1 VTAILLAAIIGGFA
15 ATYLYDSRAPLLT
28 RWAAGTATGLATLSL
43 TGFLAASILGV
54 GWPAVLVAASLTF
67 SPAATFV
74 VKAHREQLRA
84 DFSRG
89 IATIRARVRRPGAVA
104 CAVVGTSALAV
115 LWSIMDRAM
124 IVRPNGIWTGVLH
137 NFGDLPF
144 HLAVVSRFAANNN
157 LPPEHPSFAGVPF
170 TYPFLTDFLSALFV
184 TAGADL
190 RTAIVLPA
198 ILGAGALVLLLHRWT
213 LDLTNDALAA
223 AVAPILMLVG
233 GGLGWW
239 VFLQEAWQ
247 APGNVGP
254 LLTRLPH
261 DYTIRESGLRFG
273 NVITTLL
280 ITQRGINL
288 ALPLAVVVFRQWWL
302 AAHDAAGR
310 PNESVRRMLAAG
322 VVAGLLPLIHGHTYM
337 VVVGMAGC
345 LALLLRMW
353 SAWIAFVV
361 VAAGLGLPQLLWL
374 AKGSAVDSASFVGW
388 QFGWDRGETGA
399 VVFWLMNTGA
409 LIPIIV
415 WALLARGE
423 SSGVPARLR
432 RFYLPFL
439 LCFVVPNVVRLAPW
453 IWDNIKVL
461 VYWFLASIPLVSL
474 VLARW
479 YRSGNWRR
487 GLAIALFISLTAAGT
502 LDLWRL
508 LSRAAELRV
517 LSQPA
522 IDFARLIAST
532 TETNA
537 TVLHAPI
544 HNHSVALSG
553 RRSLMGF
560 PGHVWS
566 QGVDPGAR
574 EREIKVIYEGGQ
586 DATNLLA
593 RYRVDYVVIGPE
605 ERRFSKVDDMF
616 FTRYPVVAILG
627 AYRLHRVP
635 PTE

>member
-1 VTAILLAAIIGGFA
+1 
-15 ATYLYDSRAPLLT
+15 
-28 RWAAGTATGLATLSL
+28 
-43 TGFLAASILGV
+43 
-54 GWPAVLVAASLTF
+54 
-67 SPAATFV
+67 
-74 VKAHREQLRA
+74 
-84 DFSRG
+84 
-89 IATIRARVRRPGAVA
+89 
-104 CAVVGTSALAV
+104 
-115 LWSIMDRAM
+115 M
-124 IVRPNGIWTGVLH
+124 
-137 NFGDLPF
+137 
-144 HLAVVSRFAANNN
+144 
-157 LPPEHPSFAGVPF
+157 PF

-184 TAGADL
+184 TASADL

-261 DYTIRESGLRFG
+261 DYTIRKTGLRFG

-288 ALPLAVVVFRQWWL
+288 AFPLAVVVFRQWWL

-322 VVAGLLPLIHGHTYM
+322 VVAGLLPLIHGH
-337 VVVGMAGC
+337 VHGRRRMAGC
-345 LALLLRMW
+345 LALLFRMW
-353 SAWIAFVV
+353 PAWIAFVV
-361 VAAGLGLPQLLWL
+361 VAAGLSLPQLLWL

-415 WALLARGE
+415 WRCWRVVKAAVFPRDCADSICRFCCVSWCPTWFAWRRGSGTTSRSSCTGSRLHTAR
-423 SSGVPARLR
+423 VPRSR
-432 RFYLPFL
+432 T
-439 LCFVVPNVVRLAPW
+439 
-453 IWDNIKVL
+453 L
-461 VYWFLASIPLVSL
+461 VSQWELAS
-474 VLARW
+474 
-479 YRSGNWRR
+479 

-508 LSRAAELRV
+508 LSRAAEIRV

-522 IDFARLIAST
+522 IEFARLVAST
-532 TETNA
+532 TESNA

-560 PGHVWS
+560 PGHIWS
-566 QGVDPGAR
+566 QGIDAGAR
-574 EREIKVIYEGGQ
+574 EREIRTIYEGGPV
-586 DATNLLA
+586 ATGLLA
-593 RYRVDYVVIGPE
+593 QHRVHYVVIGMD
-605 ERRFSKVDDMF
+605 ERRFTKVNEAF
-616 FTRYPVVAILG
+616 FSPYPVVAKLG
-627 AYRLHRVP
+627 TYRLHRVVP
-635 PTE
+635 PQ